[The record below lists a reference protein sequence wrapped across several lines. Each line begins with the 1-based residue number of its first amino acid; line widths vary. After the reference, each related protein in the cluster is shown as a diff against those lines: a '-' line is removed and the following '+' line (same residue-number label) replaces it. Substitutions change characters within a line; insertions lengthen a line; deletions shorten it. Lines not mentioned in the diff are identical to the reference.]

1 MHNGFRIF
9 IRCSD
14 DISSIAFRQTWAFLG
29 VAAGASQPQAAEAVV
44 EAGRTNWV
52 RLPRVCLGSW
62 AACVG

>member
-1 MHNGFRIF
+1 MDFGFQ
-9 IRCSD
+9 SMPD
-14 DISSIAFRQTWAFLG
+14 DISFITFRQTWAFLD
-29 VAAGASQPQAAEAVV
+29 ATAGALQPQAAEAVV